1 MYQSNYCP
9 GCGFDNRPNAKYC
22 KQCGAA
28 MPSASPLAVPPAQP
42 AWSPALQPFASPA
55 PLFPSPAA
63 SLTTAWLTSPA
74 TGQRYPLSA
83 YTTIGRGVSNTIVLT
98 DSSVS
103 TQHAT
108 ITESNGQWQIS
119 DNNSRNGTWINRARL
134 TAPGVLRSGDE
145 VMLGTLALRF
155 ETNLAPNVN
164 AGGTTLIDPSQF
176 PVPIGTAGSAGSSV
190 TGQGAPQ
197 ARGRIQL
204 PPNERTDQPPP
215 DTVRTLIIVI
225 VTLTFIGALLSF
237 LAVAAIAA
245 SVLICLGGAVCIPIL
260 LLVWA
265 PFQLLFNTLLGG
277 LKDDKPVTIVNFHID
292 DEISGLPM
300 DITFARKHGM
310 GGGLAQNDVVEV
322 WGKQQGGAAIMAHK
336 VRVVERQG
344 QATSMF
350 IPIKNPWPAWV
361 LLIALAPVVLLV
373 FAFIAGR

>member
-1 MYQSNYCP
+1 
-9 GCGFDNRPNAKYC
+9 
-22 KQCGAA
+22 
-28 MPSASPLAVPPAQP
+28 
-42 AWSPALQPFASPA
+42 
-55 PLFPSPAA
+55 LFPLPAA
-63 SLTTAWLTSPA
+63 NVSAAWLTAPL

-83 YTTIGRGVSNTIVLT
+83 YTTIGRGAGNTIVLP

-103 TQHAT
+103 TQHAI
-108 ITESNGQWQIS
+108 ITEHNGQWQI
-119 DNNSRNGTWINRARL
+119 DDTNSHNGTWINRARIA
-134 TAPGVLRSGDE
+134 APSVLRSGDE

-155 ETNLAPNVN
+155 ETSLAPGSS
-164 AGGTTLIDPSQF
+164 AGGTTLIDPAQF
-176 PVPIGTAGSAGSSV
+176 PAPIGTAGSAGSAA
-190 TGQGAPQ
+190 GYGAPQ

-245 SVLICLGGAVCIPIL
+245 GVLICLGGAVCIPIL

-292 DEISGLPM
+292 DEISHLPM

-310 GGGLAQNDVVEV
+310 GGGISQNDVVEV
-322 WGKQQGGAAIMAHK
+322 WGKQQGGAAIMARK

-361 LLIALAPVVLLV
+361 LLIALAPIGLL
-373 FAFIAGR
+373 AIAILSRS